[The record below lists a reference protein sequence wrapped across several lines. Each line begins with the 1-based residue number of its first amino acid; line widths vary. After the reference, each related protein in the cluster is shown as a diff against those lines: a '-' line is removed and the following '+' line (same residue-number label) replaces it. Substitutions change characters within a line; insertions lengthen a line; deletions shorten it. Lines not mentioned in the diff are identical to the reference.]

1 MGKTNF
7 LDKQWKHS
15 SWYIGTSRTNKD
27 ILKELASSND
37 FIVGIKKSKKYM
49 QKSFY
54 PENVT
59 TTSQAKEHLI
69 NTNQFDALNI
79 IFTGSEKGTAS
90 GKNKV
95 KSFIDY
101 KRKMGKLF

>member
-1 MGKTNF
+1 MAKNF
-7 LDKQWKHS
+7 LDKQWKHP

-27 ILKELASSND
+27 ILKEIASSND
-37 FIVGIKKSKKYM
+37 FIVDIKKSKKYM

-54 PENVT
+54 PETVT

-69 NTNQFDALNI
+69 NTKQFDALNI
-79 IFTGSEKGTAS
+79 RFTGSERGTAS
-90 GKNKV
+90 GKNRV
-95 KSFIDY
+95 KAFIDY